1 MKTNNEIR
9 KMKIKKQRKAKN
21 RKLVS
26 TEKNAFYQ
34 LKKIQT
40 LKKNAYGNLK
50 KMSKSV
56 CERLSESKIE

>member
-21 RKLVS
+21 RKMVS

-34 LKKIQT
+34 LKKNR
-40 LKKNAYGNLK
+40 LKKKCL
-50 KMSKSV
+50 
-56 CERLSESKIE
+56 RES